1 MRSLTI
7 VTIIVVLCLAAAPL
21 AWPVLPRAL
30 PASPLLSAAAFGV
43 ALVTALGGMALLTG
57 ARRRRPEPDGI
68 GSIRLPEGE
77 APGVDVPRAD
87 PTAAAAPVSPR
98 SPDAPVAA
106 APVAAAP
113 VAAAPATGR
122 HATPHAAS
130 RARDGWTP
138 ASAVPSEPDEPH
150 EPHEPDGWVPGFGAS
165 SPEPLAASSAGSF
178 AGGDDSESTASVR
191 TRTR

>member
-77 APGVDVPRAD
+77 
-87 PTAAAAPVSPR
+87 APVSPR